1 MRRAEPL
8 GHPKVVS
15 KLTLYETCCT
25 RARQFR
31 LNGSVSAEPP
41 ARDAVQTRPHS
52 FNAAAAGR
60 FLGTICRI
68 PVPPFVDIVKAGRP
82 ARSKTDT
89 RGVMAQYLVAIYR
102 PKNYDPAVSEDEAMD
117 REIDAL
123 NDEMKAAGVRV
134 FVGGLQPESSARSL
148 RLQPAGKVLITD
160 GPYAET
166 KEHIGGFWVLEA
178 AGLDEAV
185 AWGRKAAVACRASVE
200 VRPFH

>member
-1 MRRAEPL
+1 M
-8 GHPKVVS
+8 G
-15 KLTLYETCCT
+15 
-25 RARQFR
+25 
-31 LNGSVSAEPP
+31 
-41 ARDAVQTRPHS
+41 
-52 FNAAAAGR
+52 
-60 FLGTICRI
+60 
-68 PVPPFVDIVKAGRP
+68 
-82 ARSKTDT
+82 
-89 RGVMAQYLVAIYR
+89 
-102 PKNYDPAVSEDEAMD
+102 

-178 AGLDEAV
+178 TDLDEAL

-200 VRPFH
+200 VRQFH

>member
-1 MRRAEPL
+1 M
-8 GHPKVVS
+8 G
-15 KLTLYETCCT
+15 
-25 RARQFR
+25 
-31 LNGSVSAEPP
+31 
-41 ARDAVQTRPHS
+41 
-52 FNAAAAGR
+52 
-60 FLGTICRI
+60 
-68 PVPPFVDIVKAGRP
+68 
-82 ARSKTDT
+82 
-89 RGVMAQYLVAIYR
+89 
-102 PKNYDPAVSEDEAMD
+102 

-178 AGLDEAV
+178 TDLDEAL
-185 AWGRKAAVACRASVE
+185 AGGRKAAVACRASVE